1 MKDLNPGSSK
11 CRDVIMRLC
20 GSSLN
25 LDSESRSLAF
35 VNSQLGS
42 GLPDEGAAGSTPN
55 WMAEVD
61 TAIYQYDV
69 DCDRIGGADMAKI
82 DWAAMGAQDWDWGLL
97 E

>member
-1 MKDLNPGSSK
+1 
-11 CRDVIMRLC
+11 MRLC

-25 LDSESRSLAF
+25 LESRSTLLTYENTQF
-35 VNSQLGS
+35 DS
-42 GLPDEGAAGSTPN
+42 GFSDDAATGSTTN

-61 TAIYQYDV
+61 TAISQYDV
-69 DCDRIGGADMAKI
+69 DCDRISGANMAKI